1 MLMLI
6 DTRDPEPDPEPARPR
21 RRRDFDWRLWMWT
34 FESVGL
40 FVLASSMAGAVAV
53 ICAFVGLFV
62 MLKAFDALGGDYLR
76 GVGEWRR

>member
-1 MLMLI
+1 MLI
-6 DTRDPEPDPEPARPR
+6 DTRDPEPQPARPR

-40 FVLASSMAGAVAV
+40 FVLASSIAGAVAV

-62 MLKAFDALGGDYLR
+62 MLKAFDALAGDYLR
-76 GVGEWRR
+76 GLGEWRR